1 MMMIY
6 IYDPNISL
14 AISFLSENA
23 PYLPLIFSDLG

>member
-14 AISFLSENA
+14 AIFFLSENA
-23 PYLPLIFSDLG
+23 PYLPLISDLG